1 MPPMPTHLHAWTGPT
16 WEVRALPAGTVSVI
30 LNGGSPVLTIEGARE
45 LSVALALAAATAEGV
60 T

>member
-1 MPPMPTHLHAWTGPT
+1 MPLPTHLHAWTGPS
-16 WEVRALPAGTVSVI
+16 WEVRALPAGTVSLI
-30 LNGGSPVLTIEGARE
+30 LNGGSPVLSIDAARE

>member
-1 MPPMPTHLHAWTGPT
+1 MPLPTHLHAWTGPN
-16 WEVRALPAGTVSVI
+16 WEVRALPAGTVSLI
-30 LNGGSPVLTIEGARE
+30 LNGGSPVISIEGARE